1 MKAHQFEAIKIALKQ
16 DRTGYVLTLGLHP
29 DEIPEDLLRDFV
41 GSRYGVAMVRI
52 NDDETPVFIPDP
64 RVKKAGMLERDKQ
77 FWKWLR
83 EENSLTV
90 NSSDECV
97 FAMYNILMIQ
107 SRAELNHDKEAQERF
122 DSMML
127 DYENW
132 SDKNDPF

>member
-52 NDDETPVFIPDP
+52 NDDETPVFIPNP
-64 RVKKAGMLERDKQ
+64 MVKKAGMLERDKQ